1 VQAVTLSPAEAL
13 VVHLASTLGQAA
25 AHEALDVALAGLT
38 TIELAGLEHHWPF
51 WCRPAQHIA
60 PGDWATHGFMGGR
73 GAGKT
78 TPCAHYVVAF
88 AEAHPGCRIALV
100 GPTEDDVRRVMIEGK
115 SGLLAASPPWFPATY
130 EPGVVGGRVTWP
142 NKSQAFQYGA
152 ESPDR
157 FRGPEHHLAWCTEC
171 GAWGARTADA
181 AWSNLGMGLRLPPA
195 QLLWDSSPK
204 TVPLVARLIAAH
216 KADPAAHR
224 IVPSRMKHNWANLPV
239 RYVIERYAEWGG
251 TRWGR
256 QELDGEYLEDVDGA
270 LFSVAW
276 FKRDHAPGK
285 WRRRVLSVD
294 PAASPESSKRDET
307 GIISGGLADDGRI
320 FICRDQSA
328 RHGSDTS
335 GGWPAVAVAAYLAD
349 EADVMLLEVNMGHD
363 MVFGLVHA
371 AAKERGLAMKML
383 GPAEEPPPHNPR
395 TIYAREVRAKGTKDD
410 RAMPVSA
417 FYEKGRV
424 LHALGADLVALEDQ
438 LTSFVPRQKKSPDR
452 VDATVHLV
460 WELAGLGREARP
472 DGRRELVAAT
482 AALSK
487 MTAATPRGEAPSAL
501 ARLRG
506 PWRGPA
512 L

>member
-1 VQAVTLSPAEAL
+1 MTLSSAEAL

-25 AHEALDVALAGLT
+25 AHEALDVALANLA

-51 WCRPAQHIA
+51 WCRPAQRID

-88 AEAHPGCRIALV
+88 AEANPGARIALV

-130 EPGVVGGRVTWP
+130 EPGVVGGRVTWA
-142 NKSQAFQYGA
+142 NGTQAFQYGA

-157 FRGPEHHLAWCTEC
+157 FRGPEHHLAWCTEV
-171 GAWGARTADA
+171 GAWSLRTADTA
-181 AWSNLGMGLRLPPA
+181 YSNLGMGLRLGKA

-204 TVPLVARLIAAH
+204 TVPLVTRLIAQH

-224 IVPSRMKHNWANLPV
+224 IVASRMKHNWANLPI
-239 RYVIERYAEWGG
+239 RYVIEKYAEWGG

-270 LFSVAW
+270 IFSVAW
-276 FKRDHAPGK
+276 FKRDHAPAK
-285 WRRRVLSVD
+285 WRRRALSVD

-307 GIISGGLADDGRI
+307 GIVSGGLAEDGRI
-320 FICRDQSA
+320 FIVRDQSA

-349 EADVMLLEVNMGHD
+349 ESDVMLLEVNMGHD

-371 AAKERGLAMKML
+371 AAKEQGIAMKML
-383 GPAEEPPPHNPR
+383 SPKEAPPSHNPR
-395 TIYAREVRAKGTKDD
+395 VIYAREVRARGTKDD

-417 FYEKGRV
+417 LYEKGRV
-424 LHALGADLVALEDQ
+424 LHAIGADLVALEDQ
-438 LTSFVPRQKKSPDR
+438 LTSFVPKQKKSPDR

-460 WELAGLGREARP
+460 WELAGLGSDKVEAADYSTATTP
-472 DGRRELVAAT
+472 GRMAKRTET
-482 AALSK
+482 
-487 MTAATPRGEAPSAL
+487 
-501 ARLRG
+501 
-506 PWRGPA
+506 GPA
-512 L
+512 LVEFADEEDEDDGDRGGSRW